1 MIHTFLPDI
10 FVMDN
15 HLALQERLL
24 GLQHMLA
31 YLDPVLSNHLVNIG
45 VTPNLYAISWLL
57 TMFAHVLR
65 IDLVFQVWDALL
77 SLSQKRKETNSNIS
91 QGLPVLFAAVLLCR
105 LREFILGHDF
115 AATTIFL
122 TSLPC
127 PMADIVRDV
136 LHTMPLA
143 CKMIPKSVL
152 SLTPSTFHSSK
163 QQKHPENHASDATKT
178 NNSNTDETSTT
189 SPPPTN
195 TLFER
200 EESHYISH
208 VERQKKKLINRN
220 EYIEAIKYERS
231 PRILIHEALAGPMFD
246 KSLVVDVRT
255 VEAFQEIHL
264 VSSFY

>member
-1 MIHTFLPDI
+1 
-10 FVMDN
+10 
-15 HLALQERLL
+15 
-24 GLQHMLA
+24 
-31 YLDPVLSNHLVNIG
+31 
-45 VTPNLYAISWLL
+45 
-57 TMFAHVLR
+57 
-65 IDLVFQVWDALL
+65 
-77 SLSQKRKETNSNIS
+77 
-91 QGLPVLFAAVLLCR
+91 
-105 LREFILGHDF
+105 
-115 AATTIFL
+115 
-122 TSLPC
+122 
-127 PMADIVRDV
+127 
-136 LHTMPLA
+136 MPLA

-189 SPPPTN
+189 PPPPTN
-195 TLFER
+195 NLFER